1 MEHSGLHVIDLTI
14 VLWYVVILL
23 VIGLSFS
30 SRTKT
35 ESELFLA
42 GRRLTWPA
50 IGFSLFASNISSTT
64 IIGLA
69 AFGYTYGVAASN
81 YEWMATIILILGIFF
96 FFPFYIKHRITTVPE
111 FLEKRYDAKVRKY
124 VSVFTILLSVVID
137 IAASLY
143 AGALIIQVFY
153 PNVQIWQTCMFLA
166 VIAGIY
172 TAAGGLAA
180 VVYTDILQSVLVLI
194 GCFILFLAVLGQ
206 YGFSWGN
213 AVAHIDPKWMQMIL
227 PSSDK
232 HLPWTGTLFG
242 LPILGFYVWIIN
254 QYIVQRILAARSISH
269 ARWGAILGA
278 GLKLTILF
286 LMVMPGVLAIPLFPD
301 LDNPD
306 KVFPTLMTSLLPPG
320 VLGLLLAAIIAAI
333 MSSLDSAL
341 NSASTLIVNDFLK
354 PSFPERSTKH
364 FAKLGKYTTL
374 ILTIFAGVWA
384 PFISRFEGIFVYV
397 QVALAYLIPPIVV
410 IFLGGFVSRRVSG
423 KAAFRTL
430 IVGHLLSIVFILWK
444 MDDRMGIHYSV
455 LPLILFILNAALLAL
470 MTYLYPNRD
479 TKKLEDT
486 TFYSNLGLQEKA
498 SSWYLDYRVQVGV
511 LLVLTIG
518 LILVFR

>member
-1 MEHSGLHVIDLTI
+1 MDRSGLHLIDLTI
-14 VLWYVVILL
+14 VLWYIVILL
-23 VIGLSFS
+23 IIGLSFS
-30 SRTKT
+30 KRTKT

-69 AFGYTYGVAASN
+69 GLGYTYGVAASN

-96 FFPFYIKHRITTVPE
+96 FFPYYLKHRVTTVPE
-111 FLEKRYDAKVRKY
+111 FLEKRFNADVRKY
-124 VSVFTILLSVVID
+124 VSAFTILLSVVID

-143 AGALIIQVFY
+143 AGSLIIQVFY
-153 PNVQIWQTCMFLA
+153 PNVQIWQTCMLLA
-166 VIAGIY
+166 IIAGIY

-180 VVYTDILQSVLVLI
+180 VVYTDILQSVLVLM

-206 YGFSWGN
+206 YGFSWVE
-213 AVAHIDPKWMQMIL
+213 AVDHIDPQMMHMIL
-227 PSSDK
+227 PGHDP
-232 HLPWTGTLFG
+232 HLPWIGTVLG

-254 QYIVQRILAARSISH
+254 QYIVQRILAARSLSH
-269 ARWGAILGA
+269 ARWGALLGA

-286 LMVMPGVLAIPLFPD
+286 LMVMPGVMAIPLFPG

-306 KVFPTLMTSLLPPG
+306 KVFPSLMTSLLPPG
-320 VLGLLLAAIIAAI
+320 VLGLVLAAIIAAI

-354 PSFPERSTKH
+354 PSNPNQSTKQ
-364 FAKLGKYTTL
+364 FARLGKYTTL
-374 ILTIFAGVWA
+374 FLMIFAGAWA
-384 PFISRFEGIFVYV
+384 PLISKFEGLFVYV

-410 IFLGGFVSRRVSG
+410 VFIGGFVSTRISG

-430 IVGHLLSIVFILWK
+430 VVGHLLSIVFILAQL
-444 MDDRMGIHYSV
+444 DDVTGIHYTV
-455 LPLILFILNAALLAL
+455 LPFLLFGFNAGVLSL

-479 TKKLEDT
+479 STKLVET
-486 TFYSNLGLQEKA
+486 TFYSGVVIEEPKVA
-498 SSWYLDYRVQVGV
+498 WYQDYRWQVGLLLLGTLV
-511 LLVLTIG
+511 LLI
-518 LILVFR
+518 VFK